1 MKSSGATRGLQTQR
15 MCWGFD
21 MKQKK
26 ISMKKYVKIMDK
38 IIGMGKPM
46 EDTLIEMLEEAG
58 KYRVMKRNSRKG
70 K

>member
-1 MKSSGATRGLQTQR
+1 
-15 MCWGFD
+15 
-21 MKQKK
+21 
-26 ISMKKYVKIMDK
+26 MKKYVKIMDQ